1 MEAINNGDNAA
12 ALSLF
17 RSVQAVFPSDGP
29 TAFYLRTLESG
40 LSLYEGAL
48 RVD

>member
-1 MEAINNGDNAA
+1 M
-12 ALSLF
+12 
-17 RSVQAVFPSDGP
+17 FPSDGP

-40 LSLYEGAL
+40 LSLHEGAL